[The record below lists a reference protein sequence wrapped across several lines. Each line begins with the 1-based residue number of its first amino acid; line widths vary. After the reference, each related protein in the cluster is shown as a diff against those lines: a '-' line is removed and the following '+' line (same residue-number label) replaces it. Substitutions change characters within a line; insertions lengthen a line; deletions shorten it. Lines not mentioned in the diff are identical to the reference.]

1 MYIIT
6 ISGLSGSGKTFL
18 AKKINEYFMDSII
31 ISLDNYCFDTEYLY
45 KKYGKINFSHPN
57 AFNQSLFLDN
67 IEELK
72 EKGHTLLPQFNIKNN
87 KKLNNQ
93 LVYKSKIVIVEGM
106 YAQRYCNELDTI
118 DIFVKV
124 DLDIALIRK
133 IQRDRKE
140 RNRTLNAILD
150 EHQSDTRETYTKYLK
165 KQKKQ
170 SKYTF
175 DNNHKINIE
184 EVITQLK
191 KEF

>member
-133 IQRDRKE
+133 IQRE

>member
-18 AKKINEYFMDSII
+18 AKRINEYFTDSII
-31 ISLDNYCFDTEYLY
+31 ISLDNYCFDNEYLY
-45 KKYGKINFSHPN
+45 IKYGKINFSHPN
-57 AFNQSLFLDN
+57 AFDYRLFLNN

-72 EKGHTLLPQFNIKNN
+72 ERGYTHLPQFDIKNN
-87 KKLNNQ
+87 EKSKNQ
-93 LVYKSKIVIVEGM
+93 LVYKSKILIVEGM
-106 YAQRYCNELDTI
+106 YAQRYCNEIDTI

-140 RNRTLNAILD
+140 RNRTLNAILN
-150 EHQSDTRETYTKYLK
+150 EHQFNTRETYIKYLI
-165 KQKKQ
+165 KQENQ
-170 SKYTF
+170 SKYIF
-175 DNNHKINIE
+175 DNNYRINIE